1 MKGLSLRAKILAL
14 TATLTL
20 SFLLLYL
27 LLQKFMP
34 ALPSPIGERSDL
46 LLEGLLTTAQL
57 TASGAILGLVTGMTM
72 ALCSKGPNYLRL
84 PTSFI
89 VEVLRGTPLLVQI
102 LFCYFAL
109 PVLLPWA
116 GLDEFKSATLA
127 LGLNMGAYNSEVFR
141 AGLDS
146 ISTGQWEA
154 SWSLGLS
161 RIQTL
166 RFVILPQTF
175 KLVLPPLLNNL
186 IALLKDSS
194 LASSIGLLELSMSG
208 QRISSETFEPVSV
221 LTTVALLYLLLTLNL
236 TFFIRL
242 FNLEERHKKL
252 R

>member
-1 MKGLSLRAKILAL
+1 MPLLPAPLGERADVLIEGLITTIQLTGCGAVLGLLSGLFLAL
-14 TATLTL
+14 
-20 SFLLLYL
+20 
-27 LLQKFMP
+27 
-34 ALPSPIGERSDL
+34 G
-46 LLEGLLTTAQL
+46 
-57 TASGAILGLVTGMTM
+57 
-72 ALCSKGPNYLRL
+72 SKGHALVKWPCA
-84 PTSFI
+84 FVVGI
-89 VEVLRGTPLLVQI
+89 LRGTPLLVQI

-109 PVLLPWA
+109 PALFPGA
-116 GLDEFKSATLA
+116 GLDEFNSAALA

-146 ISTGQWEA
+146 LSHGQWEA

-161 RIQTL
+161 KIQTL
-166 RFVILPQTF
+166 RFIIFPQTF

-194 LASSIGLLELSMSG
+194 LASAIGLLELSMSG

-221 LTTVALLYLLLTLNL
+221 LTTVAALYLLLTLNL

-242 FNLEERHKKL
+242 FDLEERHKQL

>member
-1 MKGLSLRAKILAL
+1 MPLLPAPLGDRA
-14 TATLTL
+14 
-20 SFLLLYL
+20 
-27 LLQKFMP
+27 
-34 ALPSPIGERSDL
+34 DV
-46 LLEGLLTTAQL
+46 LLEGLITTIKLTFW
-57 TASGAILGLVTGMTM
+57 GAALGLISGLLL
-72 ALCSKGPNYLRL
+72 ALGSKGHRL
-84 PTSFI
+84 IKWPCALI
-89 VEVLRGTPLLVQI
+89 VGLLRGTPLLVQI

-109 PVLLPWA
+109 PALLPGA
-116 GLDEFKSATLA
+116 GLDEFKSAALA

-146 ISTGQWEA
+146 LSYGQWDA

-161 RIQTL
+161 KLQTL
-166 RFVILPQTF
+166 RFIIFPQTF

-194 LASSIGLLELSMSG
+194 LASAIGLLELSMSG

-221 LTTVALLYLLLTLNL
+221 LTTVAALYLLLTINL

-242 FNLEERHKKL
+242 FDLEERHKQL